1 MSYNSLKTAVETIKD
16 INKAEQRE
24 LPLKL
29 QGENISDLPEDL
41 YIPPNS
47 LRIFLDSFE
56 GPLDLLLYFIKKQ
69 NLDIANI
76 DVSLITDQ
84 YISYINLM
92 EELQFDLAGEY
103 LVMSAYL
110 AEIKSRILLPSLSED
125 DEIEDDPR
133 SELIRRLQEYERYKK
148 ASESLNDIPM
158 VNRDFYL
165 ASAAKP
171 EFEASKEKPKITGED
186 LVLIFNEL
194 KEIYRNLNA
203 TDSWENFISYLQKDN
218 RMGSSHMSVPGHD
231 GKKGF
236 GGACFPKD
244 TVALAKSAEAINQN
258 LKVLEAAIK
267 SNNTIRKTYTEIDSR
282 EKDQNISFDDKI

>member
-1 MSYNSLKTAVETIKD
+1 MDILKD
-16 INKAEQRE
+16 INKAEQQE

-47 LRIFLDSFE
+47 LRIFLDSFQ
-56 GPLDLLLYFIKKQ
+56 GPLDLLLYFIQKQ

-84 YISYINLM
+84 YITYINLM

-110 AEIKSRILLPSLSED
+110 TEIKSRILLPSLSEN
-125 DEIEDDPR
+125 EELEDDPR

-171 EFEASKEKPKITGED
+171 EFEVSKEKPKITGED
-186 LVLIFNEL
+186 LVLIFDEL
-194 KEIYRNLNA
+194 KERISLNKNHVIDFEELS
-203 TDSWENFISYLQKDN
+203 TRERMTQILELLQQSDLIAFNDLIKK
-218 RMGSSHMSVPGHD
+218 SE
-231 GKKGF
+231 GKKGV
-236 GGACFPKD
+236 AVVLLAITELLKD
-244 TVALAKSAEAINQN
+244 SL
-258 LKVLEAAIK
+258 IK
-267 SNNTIRKTYTEIDSR
+267 SIQNEPFGKIHLSKKTFGIH
-282 EKDQNISFDDKI
+282 

>member
-1 MSYNSLKTAVETIKD
+1 MDTIKD
-16 INKAEQRE
+16 INKAEQQE

-125 DEIEDDPR
+125 DEMEDDPR

-194 KEIYRNLNA
+194 KERISLNKSHVIDFEELS
-203 TDSWENFISYLQKDN
+203 TRE
-218 RMGSSHMSVPGHD
+218 RM
-231 GKKGF
+231 
-236 GGACFPKD
+236 
-244 TVALAKSAEAINQN
+244 
-258 LKVLEAAIK
+258 
-267 SNNTIRKTYTEIDSR
+267 TEILELLQQSDLIAFNDLIKKSEGKMGVAVVLLAIMELLKDSLIMGI
-282 EKDQNISFDDKI
+282 QNEPFGKIHLSKKITGVH

>member
-1 MSYNSLKTAVETIKD
+1 MDILKD
-16 INKAEQRE
+16 INKAEQQA

-29 QGENISDLPEDL
+29 QGQNISDLPEDL

-47 LRIFLDSFE
+47 LRIFLDSFQ
-56 GPLDLLLYFIKKQ
+56 GPLDLLLYFIQKQ

-110 AEIKSRILLPSLSED
+110 AEIKSRILLPSLSEN
-125 DEIEDDPR
+125 EELEDDPR

-171 EFEASKEKPKITGED
+171 EFEVSKEKPKIKGED

-194 KEIYRNLNA
+194 KERISLNKNHVIDFEELS
-203 TDSWENFISYLQKDN
+203 TRERMTQILELLQHSDLISLNDLIKK
-218 RMGSSHMSVPGHD
+218 SE
-231 GKKGF
+231 GKKGV
-236 GGACFPKD
+236 AVVLLAITELLKD
-244 TVALAKSAEAINQN
+244 SL
-258 LKVLEAAIK
+258 IK
-267 SNNTIRKTYTEIDSR
+267 SIQNEPFGKIHLSKKTFGIH
-282 EKDQNISFDDKI
+282 

>member
-1 MSYNSLKTAVETIKD
+1 MDTLKD
-16 INKAEQRE
+16 INKAEQQT

-29 QGENISDLPEDL
+29 QGQDISDLPEDL

-47 LRIFLDSFE
+47 LRIFLDSFQ
-56 GPLDLLLYFIKKQ
+56 GPLDLLLYFIQKQ

-110 AEIKSRILLPSLSED
+110 AEIKSRILLPSLSEN
-125 DEIEDDPR
+125 EELEDDPR

-171 EFEASKEKPKITGED
+171 EFEVSKEKPKIKGED

-194 KEIYRNLNA
+194 KERISLNKNHVIDFEELS
-203 TDSWENFISYLQKDN
+203 TRERMTQILELLQHSDLISLNDLIKK
-218 RMGSSHMSVPGHD
+218 SE
-231 GKKGF
+231 GKKGVAVVLLAITELLKDSLIISIQNEPF
-236 GGACFPKD
+236 GKIH
-244 TVALAKSAEAINQN
+244 LSK
-258 LKVLEAAIK
+258 
-267 SNNTIRKTYTEIDSR
+267 KTFGIH
-282 EKDQNISFDDKI
+282 

>member
-1 MSYNSLKTAVETIKD
+1 MDIFKD
-16 INKAEQRE
+16 INKAEQQA

-29 QGENISDLPEDL
+29 QGQNISDLPEDL

-47 LRIFLDSFE
+47 LRIFLDSFQ
-56 GPLDLLLYFIKKQ
+56 GPLDLLLYFIQKQ

-84 YISYINLM
+84 YITYINLM

-110 AEIKSRILLPSLSED
+110 AEIKSRILLPSLSEN
-125 DEIEDDPR
+125 EELEDDPR

-171 EFEASKEKPKITGED
+171 EFEVSKEKPKITGED

-194 KEIYRNLNA
+194 KERISLNKNHVIDFEELS
-203 TDSWENFISYLQKDN
+203 TRERMTQILELLQQSDLIAFNDLIKK
-218 RMGSSHMSVPGHD
+218 SE
-231 GKKGF
+231 GKKGV
-236 GGACFPKD
+236 AVVLLAITELLKD
-244 TVALAKSAEAINQN
+244 SL
-258 LKVLEAAIK
+258 IK
-267 SNNTIRKTYTEIDSR
+267 SIQNEPFGKIHLSKKTFGIH
-282 EKDQNISFDDKI
+282 

>member
-1 MSYNSLKTAVETIKD
+1 MLKTAVDTIKD
-16 INKAEQRE
+16 INKAEQQE

-125 DEIEDDPR
+125 DEMEDDPR

-194 KEIYRNLNA
+194 KERISLNKSHVIDFEELS
-203 TDSWENFISYLQKDN
+203 TRERMTEILELLQKSD
-218 RMGSSHMSVPGHD
+218 
-231 GKKGF
+231 
-236 GGACFPKD
+236 
-244 TVALAKSAEAINQN
+244 
-258 LKVLEAAIK
+258 
-267 SNNTIRKTYTEIDSR
+267 
-282 EKDQNISFDDKI
+282 

>member
-1 MSYNSLKTAVETIKD
+1 MDTIKD
-16 INKAEQRE
+16 INKKAEQQE

-125 DEIEDDPR
+125 DELEDDPR

-171 EFEASKEKPKITGED
+171 EFEVSKEKPKITGED
-186 LVLIFNEL
+186 LVLIFNQL
-194 KEIYRNLNA
+194 KERISLNKSHIIDFEELS
-203 TDSWENFISYLQKDN
+203 TRE
-218 RMGSSHMSVPGHD
+218 RM
-231 GKKGF
+231 
-236 GGACFPKD
+236 
-244 TVALAKSAEAINQN
+244 
-258 LKVLEAAIK
+258 
-267 SNNTIRKTYTEIDSR
+267 TEILDLLQQSNLIAFNDLIKKSEGKMGVAVVLLAIMELLKDSLI
-282 EKDQNISFDDKI
+282 KGIQNEPFGKIHLSKKITGVH

>member
-16 INKAEQRE
+16 INKAKQRE

-236 GGACFPKD
+236 GGACLPKD
-244 TVALAKSAEAINQN
+244 SISMYNFSKEINLDLRI
-258 LKVLEAAIK
+258 LKAAIDV
-267 SNNTIRKTYTEIDSR
+267 NNRIRAEYNEDPRELEQRIRFNDKT
-282 EKDQNISFDDKI
+282 

>member
-1 MSYNSLKTAVETIKD
+1 MDTIKD
-16 INKAEQRE
+16 INKAEQQE

-148 ASESLNDIPM
+148 ASERVIANALLNPQSL
-158 VNRDFYL
+158 
-165 ASAAKP
+165 
-171 EFEASKEKPKITGED
+171 KE
-186 LVLIFNEL
+186 LVEL
-194 KEIYRNLNA
+194 K
-203 TDSWENFISYLQKDN
+203 K
-218 RMGSSHMSVPGHD
+218 
-231 GKKGF
+231 
-236 GGACFPKD
+236 
-244 TVALAKSAEAINQN
+244 
-258 LKVLEAAIK
+258 LKPNTERAAIILGK
-267 SNNTIRKTYTEIDSR
+267 LGGSIFITN
-282 EKDQNISFDDKI
+282 